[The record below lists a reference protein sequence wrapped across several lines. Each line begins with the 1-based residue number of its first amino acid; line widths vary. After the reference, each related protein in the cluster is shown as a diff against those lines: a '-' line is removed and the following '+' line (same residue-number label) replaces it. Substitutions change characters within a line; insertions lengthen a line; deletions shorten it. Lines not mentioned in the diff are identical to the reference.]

1 MGQFWTKKEEDDK
14 DKVTLLAED
23 FFTRLTKNKED
34 SKVESPKVENT
45 K

>member
-1 MGQFWTKKEEDDK
+1 MGQFWTKKKEDDK

-23 FFTRLTKNKED
+23 FFTRLIKNKED